1 MVKYAYKELKEKL
14 ERCKNIDLK
23 DVTLDDIDE
32 ISSINIDRR
41 KPSNER
47 ILEFI
52 MKVKNPYIFK
62 LNGKLARIRFSEES
76 NLTADDCLT
85 RYLENLYK

>member
-1 MVKYAYKELKEKL
+1 
-14 ERCKNIDLK
+14 
-23 DVTLDDIDE
+23 
-32 ISSINIDRR
+32 
-41 KPSNER
+41 
-47 ILEFI
+47 

-85 RYLENLYK
+85 RCLENLYK